1 MENPEDIVKAEA
13 APDDGKLAAVENELH
28 ELRSE
33 LTALRDLFSRRLM
46 NDKQKAELI
55 QTLTAGANFACIE
68 PFLYDLILLL
78 DRIDGSDDE
87 LVQSVQEELMEILER
102 RGVEKIEVASEFDP
116 RLCKAVRVV
125 ESEDA
130 GAMRI
135 GGVLRSGYTFAGR
148 VVRPAEVVVIKP
160 KKPDEPEESTVQ

>member
-1 MENPEDIVKAEA
+1 MENPEDIVKTEA

-55 QTLTAGANFACIE
+55 HTLTAGANFACIE

-116 RLCKAVRVV
+116 RLC
-125 ESEDA
+125 
-130 GAMRI
+130 AMRI

>member
-1 MENPEDIVKAEA
+1 MENPEDIVKTEA

-78 DRIDGSDDE
+78 DRIDGSEDE

-148 VVRPAEVVVIKP
+148 VVRPVEVVVIKP

>member
-1 MENPEDIVKAEA
+1 MENPEDIVKTEA

-28 ELRSE
+28 ELRS
-33 LTALRDLFSRRLM
+33 

>member
-1 MENPEDIVKAEA
+1 
-13 APDDGKLAAVENELH
+13 
-28 ELRSE
+28 
-33 LTALRDLFSRRLM
+33 M

-102 RGVEKIEVASEFDP
+102 RGVEKIEFDP

>member
-1 MENPEDIVKAEA
+1 MENPEDIVKTEA
-13 APDDGKLAAVENELH
+13 APDDRKLAAVENELH

-87 LVQSVQEELMEILER
+87 LVQILER

>member
-1 MENPEDIVKAEA
+1 MENPEDIVKTEA

-102 RGVEKIEVASEFDP
+102 RGVEKIEVASEVDP
-116 RLCKAVRVV
+116 RL
-125 ESEDA
+125 SEDA